1 MIINKSSGLTVPQLS
16 LLTRLLSIN
25 KCNKTKWPL
34 GDVCALKEEELKNR
48 IEENN
53 RQILGLTFGLILI
66 DDSDQHLLQG
76 LGLVVDQVLDVPSL
90 LVQLG
95 PLPPL
100 LLLLLDLLPDLR
112 LRDQVVGVGQLEVGP
127 PRDLGVDLSLLVGL
141 VPLHLQNK
149 LEPHGELA
157 KIGVLEEVADVVD
170 GQPDQHVEGDDGE
183 HEEEGDEEGVGEEG
197 EGNSLMTHVPPIT
210 KALWRLSFEE
220 DITYSGCYKVHG

>member
-1 MIINKSSGLTVPQLS
+1 M
-16 LLTRLLSIN
+16 
-25 KCNKTKWPL
+25 
-34 GDVCALKEEELKNR
+34 
-48 IEENN
+48 
-53 RQILGLTFGLILI
+53 GLTFGLILI

-100 LLLLLDLLPDLR
+100 LLLFLDLLPDLR

-157 KIGVLEEVADVVD
+157 KIRVLEEVADVVD
-170 GQPDQHVEGDDGE
+170 GQPDQYVEGDDGE

-210 KALWRLSFEE
+210 EALWRLSFEE
-220 DITYSGCYKVHG
+220 DITYSRCYKVRLVLSEILTLTPYDEYKMIFACL

>member
-1 MIINKSSGLTVPQLS
+1 M
-16 LLTRLLSIN
+16 
-25 KCNKTKWPL
+25 
-34 GDVCALKEEELKNR
+34 
-48 IEENN
+48 
-53 RQILGLTFGLILI
+53 GLTFGLILI

-90 LVQLG
+90 LLQLG
-95 PLPPL
+95 SLPPL

-112 LRDQVVGVGQLEVGP
+112 LRDQVVGVGQLKVGP

-157 KIGVLEEVADVVD
+157 KIRVLEEVADVVD
-170 GQPDQHVEGDDGE
+170 GQPDQYVEGDDGE

-197 EGNSLMTHVPPIT
+197 EGNSLMAHVPPIT
-210 KALWRLSFEE
+210 EALWRLSFEE
-220 DITYSGCYKVHG
+220 DITYSGCYKVHE